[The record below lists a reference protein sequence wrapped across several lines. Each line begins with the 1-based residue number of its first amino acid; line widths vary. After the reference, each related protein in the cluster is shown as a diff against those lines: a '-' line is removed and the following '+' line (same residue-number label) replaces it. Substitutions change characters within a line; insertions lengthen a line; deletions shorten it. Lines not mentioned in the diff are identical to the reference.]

1 MQPSRAV
8 SFLRKYFFFFFL
20 IFESDIFQF
29 SIYESDNNDI
39 NSLILIT
46 LESFEFVKKKKK
58 FQRNFI
64 PLTDDCWNCF
74 IASVIASREKEKR
87 FDYINFIQYEK
98 NEET

>member
-1 MQPSRAV
+1 MQPSRAM

-29 SIYESDNNDI
+29 SIYGSRNNDI

-58 FQRNFI
+58 VSAKLY
-64 PLTDDCWNCF
+64 P
-74 IASVIASREKEKR
+74 
-87 FDYINFIQYEK
+87 FD
-98 NEET
+98 